1 MIEIIKELLRKVN
14 RTATS
19 VLVMHLKNSQSECH
33 RDTCLDVHQHTWYDF
48 IFLKDMVS
56 LL

>member
-1 MIEIIKELLRKVN
+1 MIEIIMKLLRKV
-14 RTATS
+14 TAIS
-19 VLVMHLKNSQSECH
+19 ALAMHLKNFQSECH
-33 RDTCLDVHQHTWYDF
+33 RDTCLDVHQHIWYDF